1 MNYRIEHRMVGNNEY
16 GHDEV
21 IEIGDSIL
29 LKVNDCDAEEL
40 GLEPGEILEG
50 AVFDFQDW
58 RNWGVDSIMM
68 RQDDKTFGFPVDK
81 IEYIKK
87 Q

>member
-16 GHDEV
+16 GHDEI

-40 GLEPGEILEG
+40 GLESDEILKG
-50 AVFDFQDW
+50 TVIDFQDW

-68 RQDDKTFGFPVDK
+68 KQDGETFGFPMNK
-81 IEYIKK
+81 IEYIKH